1 MARASWAVPPCCA
14 NAAVESVRADT
25 APMISVRNIGSL
37 HAWFG
42 HRKWFAG
49 ALPHWLPDEPARK
62 SSLNCEKCCVPAVGI
77 NAAIN
82 SRDFG
87 TFRWQLN
94 EQKLHPSAALWKGPR
109 TSEIGT
115 NRTYRNVCVWKPAPP
130 YAPPQG

>member
-1 MARASWAVPPCCA
+1 
-14 NAAVESVRADT
+14 
-25 APMISVRNIGSL
+25 
-37 HAWFG
+37 
-42 HRKWFAG
+42 
-49 ALPHWLPDEPARK
+49 
-62 SSLNCEKCCVPAVGI
+62 VPAVGI

-115 NRTYRNVCVWKPAPP
+115 NRTYRNVCCLESYERAGDTIITVIGA
-130 YAPPQG
+130 GECS

>member
-1 MARASWAVPPCCA
+1 MRGLGAASGSRAHYL
-14 NAAVESVRADT
+14 
-25 APMISVRNIGSL
+25 IGYLMSQ
-37 HAWFG
+37 G
-42 HRKWFAG
+42 G
-49 ALPHWLPDEPARK
+49 K

-109 TSEIGT
+109 TSEIG
-115 NRTYRNVCVWKPAPP
+115 RYCCKSRFAKGVEFRGLQPRFSCRDPRDLIASR
-130 YAPPQG
+130 